1 VTSLALAAFAFPA
14 APGYSGR
21 TMAEKKVK
29 VGFVGA
35 GWMGSQLL
43 RRLSERP
50 DVEIGALVERN
61 ADRARQ
67 VLGDLK
73 LSPDLATAEYDKV
86 ISDKS
91 IDAVVLASPNRF
103 HGPQSIAAL
112 KAGKHVFSEKPSA
125 TTFDEFVQQVDLEKA
140 NPHLITYV
148 DYILYFDSMEAHLR
162 QMAAEDAFGK
172 ITQIQVNYRH
182 PINIAGDKAWKL
194 DQAIMGD
201 AIGMGINHALS
212 VMVLLMA
219 SQGRPTAVYAT
230 SQPAQV
236 RPFEADA
243 IWNILVKFEGG
254 ATGFCFGNI
263 DSANGYDAYHNVSG
277 TKGAF
282 VFESGLNRPQKV
294 RYWSEQQTGGKWIY
308 PLDPERCRAEGVEKL
323 AWPADTTTPD
333 SGDVIHHQTAECTG
347 HFIECIKSGT
357 KSPLSFANS
366 APITEIGWAAQLS
379 AATGKEVK
387 LPMDREAARA
397 FFGK

>member
-1 VTSLALAAFAFPA
+1 MSD
-14 APGYSGR
+14 
-21 TMAEKKVK
+21 KKIK

-50 DVEIGALVERN
+50 DVQIGALVEQN
-61 ADRARQ
+61 ADRAKQ
-67 VLGDLK
+67 VLSDLK
-73 LSPDLATAEYDKV
+73 LPTSLATAEYDKV
-86 ISDKS
+86 INDKS
-91 IDAVVLASPNRF
+91 IDAVFVVSPNRF

-112 KAGKHVFSEKPSA
+112 KASKHVFSEKPCS
-125 TTFDEFVQQVDLEKA
+125 TKYDEFLQQIELEKQ
-140 NPHLITYV
+140 NPRLITYV

-162 QMAAEDAFGK
+162 KMAAEDAFGK

-182 PINIAGDKAWKL
+182 PINITGDKAWKL
-194 DQAIMGD
+194 DQSIMGD

-212 VMVLLMA
+212 VMVLLMQ
-219 SQGRPTAVYAT
+219 SQGRPSAVYAT
-230 SQPAQV
+230 SQKAQV

-243 IWNILVKFEGG
+243 IWNILVKFDNG

-263 DSANGYDAYHNVSG
+263 DTANGYDAYHNISG

-294 RYWSEQQTGGKWIY
+294 RYWSESQSGGKWVY
-308 PLDPERCRAEGVEKL
+308 PLDPDRCKAEGVERL
-323 AWPADTTTPD
+323 AWAANTTTPD
-333 SGDVIHHQTAECTG
+333 SGDVINHQTAECAG
-347 HFIECIKSGT
+347 HFIDCVKSGQ
-357 KSPLSFANS
+357 KSPLSFVNS

-387 LPMDREAARA
+387 LPMDRREAES
-397 FFGK
+397 FFNK